1 MNDAVGTIFGFLGGT
16 IVSCEE
22 GYRALEHPNPKR
34 VYYRLSEAK
43 WFLALRWCE
52 QLDTPA
58 GILNYEG
65 QLSFYNAASL
75 RMGEENFLPAC
86 HRQQIFQQCLGLTL
100 GQSFYYPLSR
110 ALTAQIVE
118 VTGVEVDPRFGRVA
132 LIRLLEDE
140 QEMTVQ

>member
-1 MNDAVGTIFGFLGGT
+1 MNETVGTIFGFLGGT
-16 IVSCEE
+16 IVSCAE

-34 VYYRLSEAK
+34 VYCRLSEAK

-52 QLDTPA
+52 QLDNPA

-65 QLSFYNAASL
+65 KLSFYNAASL
-75 RMGEENFLPAC
+75 RLGEENFLPAC
-86 HRQQIFQQCLGLTL
+86 HRQQIFQQCLALPL

-110 ALTAQIVE
+110 ALMAQIVE

-132 LIRLLEDE
+132 LVRLLEDG
-140 QEMTVQ
+140 QRMGVQ